1 MNVAVDRRVD
11 GHVVWCHF
19 KTEGAEHKCCA
30 GEPQA
35 VVDSKELAEIR
46 GSEQLARTAPP
57 PATGVQSATQGSL
70 DALAEAMRTLQVKDK
85 KPAKDASRSGHGM
98 PAPPPGEADVFAVL
112 RSLSAG
118 VPKTETALKR
128 KIMSANP
135 TISRKDIR
143 KFSGKCV
150 IAADREMN
158 LPLTIPVIK
167 GEELKTEI
175 EELSPQGKMLV
186 VLVLAVY
193 ASQSAFALSQAQAAL
208 TDLSKKYP
216 EGMPM
221 KFVAVELSESR
232 ELASQLGDKKPVQ
245 PPSCL
250 MFYRGSEV
258 YRTKLAGGCERL
270 RYPSLAR
277 PRVLLVEP
285 MAANQLVSEGAL
297 RRCGIPFDLAL
308 SVHDAVRMAQNRY
321 GAVLASSECGAQ
333 ALVSVFNAHRSALPF
348 LIHSPDQF
356 LPDLNERGRISVQ
369 HVFPRPLRKTA
380 VESVLTACKELAP
393 TFAHSGTNKE
403 EFTAEI
409 ERVFASAV
417 SGSRTA

>member
-1 MNVAVDRRVD
+1 
-11 GHVVWCHF
+11 
-19 KTEGAEHKCCA
+19 
-30 GEPQA
+30 
-35 VVDSKELAEIR
+35 
-46 GSEQLARTAPP
+46 
-57 PATGVQSATQGSL
+57 
-70 DALAEAMRTLQVKDK
+70 MRTLQVKDK
-85 KPAKDASRSGHGM
+85 KPATDPGRSRHEM
-98 PAPPPGEADVFAVL
+98 PAPPPGEADVFQVL

-118 VPKTETALKR
+118 VPKTETGLKR

-135 TISRKDIR
+135 TMSRKDIR
-143 KFSGKCV
+143 KYSGRCV
-150 IAADREMN
+150 IAIDREMN

-167 GEELKTEI
+167 GDELKAEI
-175 EELSPQGKMLV
+175 EELGPQGKMLV

-193 ASQSAFALSQAQAAL
+193 ASQSAFALQQAQAAL

-232 ELASQLGDKKPVQ
+232 ELATQLGSSKTPVQ
-245 PPSCL
+245 PPSCI
-250 MFYRGSEV
+250 MYYRGSEV
-258 YRTKLAGGCERL
+258 YRSKLAGGCERL

-285 MAANQLVSEGAL
+285 FAANQLVSEAAL

-308 SVHDAVRMAQNRY
+308 SVQDAVRMSQNRY
-321 GAVLASSECGAQ
+321 GAVLAASEIGAS
-333 ALVSVFNAHRSALPF
+333 ALISVFNAHRAALSF
-348 LIHSPDQF
+348 LIQAPDQPT
-356 LPDLNERGRISVQ
+356 PDLSERGRSSVQ
-369 HVFPRPLRKTA
+369 HVFARPLRKTA